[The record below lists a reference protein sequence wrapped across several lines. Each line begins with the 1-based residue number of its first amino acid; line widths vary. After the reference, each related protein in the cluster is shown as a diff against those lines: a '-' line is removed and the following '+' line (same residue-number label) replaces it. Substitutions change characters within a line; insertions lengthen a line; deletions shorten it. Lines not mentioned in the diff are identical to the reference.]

1 MGRADF
7 YDHGNPNKICDGC
20 GQKYK
25 ASELRET
32 WDHKFMCS
40 YDWEQRQPQDLLKAM
55 PDNQSIDNPRPESN
69 STISYW
75 NGSSEVT
82 STNSPSTDEFLTENE
97 VTTNDL
103 GDGNNSICDVVPDDP
118 SCP

>member
-69 STISYW
+69 SAISYW
-75 NGSSEVT
+75 DGSSEVT
-82 STNSPSTDEFLTENE
+82 GTNSPSTD
-97 VTTNDL
+97 
-103 GDGNNSICDVVPDDP
+103 
-118 SCP
+118 